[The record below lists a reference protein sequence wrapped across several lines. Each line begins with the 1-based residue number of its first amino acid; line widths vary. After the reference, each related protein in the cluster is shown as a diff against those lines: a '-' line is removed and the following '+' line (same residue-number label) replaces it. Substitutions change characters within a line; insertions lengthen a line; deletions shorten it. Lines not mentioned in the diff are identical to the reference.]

1 MQFKSCGGGEVAW
14 VYCPCNSIHFGNNL
28 SFIPEDNLFL
38 QCQLFPSSFIK
49 ILFWLFGDGFQLI
62 MHIKRGSLSCWVSKF
77 LASPHWCTHWSV
89 LTLVP
94 TLLTLSSAHT
104 AVRCCILVP
113 TFLNIS
119 LSTALLLSWQ
129 TTTAVSLDLRWLY
142 YFILY
147 TALSL

>member
-1 MQFKSCGGGEVAW
+1 MQ
-14 VYCPCNSIHFGNNL
+14 P
-28 SFIPEDNLFL
+28 
-38 QCQLFPSSFIK
+38 FPSSFIT

-62 MHIKRGSLSCWVSKF
+62 MNRKRSSLSCWVSKF

-147 TALSL
+147 TAHHCFILVIALCLQTPTTTVFKTDTALTPTSVAVIAWLSQ